1 MKNQTFSLAFAPD
14 ITRENDIP
22 TQFTGIAYSGGL
34 IPGYGWLGDVAIDLA
49 SLQVPTKPVFALL
62 NHDVDQRCGKCTVT
76 NTGNTIEVLGSFS
89 QSTDAGKQVAA
100 EFSEDAPWEFSV
112 GINAQIEQFR
122 EPKTIDLNGQTLT
135 VNAVFRNAKVREVS
149 FVPAGADPHTQAIA
163 FEQQPELFSS
173 TVPEVPVEL
182 KDVQAKLDSVNQLNA
197 DLQVKLSALQDEHQ
211 AKVADLNTQL
221 ANEAKAHQAALNRAA
236 ELESELKA
244 FHAAVRK
251 QSVEAL
257 FTDLHREVTD
267 EAIKPYLAMDD
278 ATFAAVSADLRA
290 LQPKGNPALFTE
302 FAVNGATMNS
312 VSEADLCAKLF
323 NQVAGAN

>member
-1 MKNQTFSLAFAPD
+1 MKNQTFSLSFAPSIVRD
-14 ITRENDIP
+14 NDIP

-34 IPGYGWLGDVAIDLA
+34 IPGYGWFGDVAIDL
-49 SLQVPTKPVFALL
+49 STLQVPTKPVFALL

-76 NTGNTIEVLGSFS
+76 NTGTTIEVLGSFA

-100 EFSEDAPWEFSV
+100 EFSEEAPWEFSV

-122 EPKTIDLNGQTLT
+122 EPKTIDVNGQTLT
-135 VNAVFRNAKVREVS
+135 VNAIFRNAKVREVS

-173 TVPEVPVEL
+173 IVPEVPVEL

-197 DLQVKLSALQDEHQ
+197 DLQLKLSAMQEEHQ

-221 ANEAKAHQAALNRAA
+221 AHEAKAHLTAVARAN
-236 ELESELKA
+236 ELEAELKA
-244 FHAAVRK
+244 FHDAVRK

-257 FTDLHREVTD
+257 FADLHREVS
-267 EAIKPYLAMDD
+267 EESIKPYLAMDD
-278 ATFAAVSADLRA
+278 AMFAAVSADLRA
-290 LQPKGNPALFTE
+290 LQPKGNPSLFKE
-302 FAVNGATMNS
+302 FAVQGKSEST
-312 VSEADLCAKLF
+312 SEADLCAKLF
-323 NQVAGAN
+323 NQVAGV